1 VDLHLPRGAQPAKTV
16 GVIPARGGS
25 KGVPRK
31 NIRMLA
37 GVPLIVHT
45 IRAALASR
53 WLDTVV
59 VSTEDAEIA
68 EIATKHGATVVARPR
83 DLATD
88 SIQNTSV
95 VRHALEA
102 MGAAYSHVALLQPTS
117 PLRSANDI
125 DACLKLL
132 LGGQARS
139 TMTVTPV
146 EHHPGKTMYVDDS
159 GAIRPFTT
167 AADMEARRQDLPTV
181 YRQNGAVYALACAD
195 FLLENRFI
203 ISPCKVHVMSPADSV
218 DIDSEFDLFMVE
230 KLLEMRKQAS
240 V

>member
-1 VDLHLPRGAQPAKTV
+1 MDPHLPRGAQPAKTV

-31 NIRMLA
+31 NVRMLA

-53 WLDTVV
+53 WLDTIV

-68 EIATKHGATVVARPR
+68 AIATEHGATVVARPQ

-88 SIQNTSV
+88 LVQNTSV

-117 PLRSANDI
+117 PLRSA
-125 DACLKLL
+125 ALL
-132 LGGQARS
+132 TSLASRLRAGQ
-139 TMTVTPV
+139 
-146 EHHPGKTMYVDDS
+146 
-159 GAIRPFTT
+159 
-167 AADMEARRQDLPTV
+167 
-181 YRQNGAVYALACAD
+181 
-195 FLLENRFI
+195 
-203 ISPCKVHVMSPADSV
+203 
-218 DIDSEFDLFMVE
+218 
-230 KLLEMRKQAS
+230 
-240 V
+240 